1 MDGTG
6 DEFLAGPVLPA
17 NQHRRASLGDRLHQM
32 QSMLEREA
40 FANDL
45 LEVVLR
51 SNLFFQV
58 EFLLRQ
64 LVLQI
69 GDLSVSE
76 RILNCQRDLVGDLT
90 QEGGIVLGKSI
101 LSSAAEAQNAKDAFP
116 ANERQVNH

>member
-6 DEFLAGPVLPA
+6 DEFLSGPGLPV

-32 QSMLEREA
+32 QSTLERAA
-40 FANDL
+40 FAHDL

-51 SNLFFQV
+51 PNLFFQV

-90 QEGGIVLGKSI
+90 KEGGIALGKSI
-101 LSSAAEAQNAKDAFP
+101 LSGAAEAQNAKNPSP
-116 ANERQVNH
+116 ANERQVRH